1 MAKIRG
7 VDVLLSVGGQTVG
20 SQRNASLKMDGKEID
35 VSDKTTGGWDTTIV
49 GNRSWAIDCEAIL
62 LDSDAG
68 QDAIEAAFLAGT
80 QVSVA
85 IAVGARGTY
94 SGTASIVSLEMTGEK
109 DDVSTMKIS
118 LKGASALTAA

>member
-20 SQRNASLKMDGKEID
+20 SQRDASLKMDGKEID

-49 GNRSWAIDCEAIL
+49 GNRSWAISCKSIL
-62 LDSDAG
+62 VDSDAG
-68 QDAIEAAFLAGT
+68 QDALEAAFMAGT

-85 IAVGARGTY
+85 IAVGAHGTY
-94 SGTASIVSLEMTGEK
+94 SGTASVVSLELTGEK
-109 DDVSTMKIS
+109 DDVAMFNVE

>member
-35 VSDKTTGGWDTTIV
+35 VSDKTTGGWDTMIV

-94 SGTASIVSLEMTGEK
+94 SGTASIVSLETTGEK

>member
-7 VDVLLSVGGQTVG
+7 VDVLLSVGGQTIG

-49 GNRSWAIDCEAIL
+49 GNRTWAIDCEAIT

-68 QDAIEAAFLAGT
+68 QNAVEAAFLAGN
-80 QVSVA
+80 QISVS
-85 IAVGARGTY
+85 IAVGAHGTY
-94 SGTASIVSLEMTGEK
+94 SGTASIVSLELTGEK

>member
-85 IAVGARGTY
+85 IAAGAHGTY

>member
-49 GNRSWAIDCEAIL
+49 GNRSWAIDAEAIL

-85 IAVGARGTY
+85 IAVGAHGTY

>member
-7 VDVLLSVGGQTVG
+7 VDVLLSVGGQTIG

-49 GNRSWAIDCEAIL
+49 GNRSWAIDCEAIT

-68 QDAIEAAFLAGT
+68 QDAIEAAFLAGN
-80 QVSVA
+80 QISVS
-85 IAVGARGTY
+85 IAVGTRGTY

>member
-35 VSDKTTGGWDTTIV
+35 VSDKTTGGWDTMIV

-94 SGTASIVSLEMTGEK
+94 SGTASIVSLEMTGEE
-109 DDVSTMKIS
+109 VAMAM
-118 LKGASALTAA
+118 L